1 MFLRIEEWTKMLQ
14 SLDSWLTKQHYR
26 ARIAD
31 EFREIQVRLTILIH
45 LKVINLN
52 FDEIDF

>member
-1 MFLRIEEWTKMLQ
+1 MFLGIEEWTKMLQ

-26 ARIAD
+26 ARM
-31 EFREIQVRLTILIH
+31 LIH

>member
-26 ARIAD
+26 DRMPD
-31 EFREIQVRLTILIH
+31 EFREIQVRLTILIN